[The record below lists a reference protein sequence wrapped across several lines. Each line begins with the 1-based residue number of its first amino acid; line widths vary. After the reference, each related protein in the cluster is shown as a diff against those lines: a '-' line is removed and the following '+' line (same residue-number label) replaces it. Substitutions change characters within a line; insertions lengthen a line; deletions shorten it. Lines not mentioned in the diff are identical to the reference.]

1 MDNGISQS
9 LNFHSNRGRFRD
21 NFGGDVC
28 GVVTIGDAL
37 PQHDCPAT
45 TASE

>member
-9 LNFHSNRGRFRD
+9 LNFHSNRCRFRN

-28 GVVTIGDAL
+28 GVVTIGAAS
-37 PQHDCPAT
+37 PQHDRA
-45 TASE
+45 AAAAE